1 MNRCLK
7 RLINYRVFV
16 NLDYFKIFN
25 FSFVKILKLVV
36 SLFVSEFYV
45 DKEYMDY
52 VLYFELL

>member
-1 MNRCLK
+1 MNICLK

-45 DKEYMDY
+45 DKEYVDY
-52 VLYFELL
+52 VLYFEL

>member
-1 MNRCLK
+1 MF
-7 RLINYRVFV
+7 NYRVFV

-45 DKEYMDY
+45 DKEYIDY
-52 VLYFELL
+52 VLYFEL

>member
-45 DKEYMDY
+45 DKEYVDY
-52 VLYFELL
+52 VLYFEL

>member
-52 VLYFELL
+52 VLYFEL

>member
-45 DKEYMDY
+45 DKEYIDY
-52 VLYFELL
+52 VLYFEL